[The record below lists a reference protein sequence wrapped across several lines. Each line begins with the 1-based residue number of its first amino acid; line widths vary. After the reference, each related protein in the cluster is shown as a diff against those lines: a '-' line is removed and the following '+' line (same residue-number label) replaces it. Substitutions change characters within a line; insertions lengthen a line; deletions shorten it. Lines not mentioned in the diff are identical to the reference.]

1 MNGQKKS
8 AIRWPYVATYAVL
21 NLSNAWMW
29 STYAGVSPTSAL
41 YYNINEAAITW
52 FSLIFMALYVPV
64 TIASS
69 YVLDEYGLRQGLLL
83 GTALNGVGAVIRYL
97 SCFLDGTAG
106 RFGVAFTG
114 QVLCAIAQ
122 PFILNSPPKIANQYF
137 GPSER
142 TLADAVMNLANP
154 IGAALALVVTPGI
167 VNKDPDKLPTA
178 ILIAMIVSLVPV
190 PLAPLIF
197 RRNPLLAVRNTS
209 RSNITAV
216 DDDGGAAPVL
226 APLPP
231 GKADNLTSALPRH
244 RQDSS
249 VLNAAAAGAGSLIS
263 LPARVPFKVACR
275 NLARNKNYLLLAS
288 SFGLAIGIFNTF
300 VSEISFITDEVG
312 YSEDEAGYL
321 GFGAI
326 ICGIFGSLVAAIV
339 LDRAEKFKFF
349 RNDNGKLEE
358 PSSTEEED
366 ETSTTTTTGRPKK
379 PKRRH
384 HQQRSPHATV
394 FKFAYA
400 YAFLAMVAFAICT
413 RRNVFPALLVWSCLF
428 GFGAFA
434 VLPTSLELAV
444 EVTYEDAGEAIATG
458 GMWSAGQLCG
468 LIMAVVTDGI
478 RNGVGKG
485 NIAGKEVWIMPVCA
499 LLGVALAWW
508 FQPQMKRVN
517 AERSA
522 ANIHGGRGEATETRE
537 SSSAAAQERS

>member
-1 MNGQKKS
+1 MSNEKI
-8 AIRWPYVATYAVL
+8 AIRWPYVATYAVV

-69 YVLDEYGLRQGLLL
+69 YVLDEYGLREGLLL

-97 SCFLDGTAG
+97 SCFLTGTAG

-122 PFILNSPPKIANQYF
+122 PFILNAPPKIANQYF

-167 VNKDPDKLPTA
+167 VDKNPDNLPTG

-190 PLAPLIF
+190 PLAPFIF
-197 RRNPLLAVRNTS
+197 RKNLRPS
-209 RSNITAV
+209 RSSATQVV
-216 DDDGGAAPVL
+216 DEAGPAGKGVNASNSLDVVTTTTTSHQGSANHI
-226 APLPP
+226 PP
-231 GKADNLTSALPRH
+231 A
-244 RQDSS
+244 
-249 VLNAAAAGAGSLIS
+249 I
-263 LPARVPFKVACR
+263 VPFKVACR
-275 NLARNKNYLLLAS
+275 NLARNKNYLFLAS

-300 VSEISFITDEVG
+300 VSEISFITAEVG

-326 ICGIFGSLVAAIV
+326 ICGIFGSLAAAIV
-339 LDRAEKFKFF
+339 LDRAEKFKMF
-349 RNDNGKLEE
+349 RQPAESS
-358 PSSTEEED
+358 SSTSD
-366 ETSTTTTTGRPKK
+366 GRPAK
-379 PKRRH
+379 H
-384 HQQRSPHATV
+384 RSPHAMV
-394 FKFAYA
+394 FKYAYV

-413 RRNVFPALLVWSCLF
+413 RRDIFPALLVWSCVF

-444 EVTYEDAGEAIATG
+444 EVTYEDAGEAIGTG

-468 LIMAVVTDGI
+468 LVMSVATDAI
-478 RNGVGKG
+478 RNGVGKD
-485 NIAGKEVWIMPVCA
+485 NIGGHEVWIMPICA
-499 LLGVALAWW
+499 LIGLALAWS

-517 AERSA
+517 AERSL
-522 ANIHGGRGEATETRE
+522 NNVNEVSEGRA
-537 SSSAAAQERS
+537 SSTALECIG

>member
-1 MNGQKKS
+1 MSGEKI
-8 AIRWPYVATYAVL
+8 AIRWPYVVTYAVL

-41 YYNINEAAITW
+41 YYNINESAITW

-69 YVLDEYGLRQGLLL
+69 YVLDEHGLRAGLLL
-83 GTALNGVGAVIRYL
+83 GAALNGAGAVIRYL
-97 SCFLDGTAG
+97 SCFISGTAG
-106 RFGVAFTG
+106 RFTVAFTG

-122 PFILNSPPKIANQYF
+122 PFILNAPPKIANQYF

-167 VNKDPDKLPTA
+167 VNKNPDNLPTA
-178 ILIAMIVSLVPV
+178 ILIAMIVSLVPI
-190 PLAPLIF
+190 PLAPFVF
-197 RRNPLLAVRNTS
+197 RKNNWQPS
-209 RSNITAV
+209 RRESSAMPVVEETGKGANASVSGTDVVTAGTTAHQGSGSMNLV
-216 DDDGGAAPVL
+216 AP
-226 APLPP
+226 A
-231 GKADNLTSALPRH
+231 
-244 RQDSS
+244 
-249 VLNAAAAGAGSLIS
+249 I
-263 LPARVPFKVACR
+263 VPFRVACR
-275 NLARNKNYLLLAS
+275 NLARNKNYLILAS

-300 VSEISFITDEVG
+300 VSEISFITEEVG

-339 LDRAEKFKFF
+339 LDRAENFKMF
-349 RNDNGKLEE
+349 RQPPE
-358 PSSTEEED
+358 SSEG
-366 ETSTTTTTGRPKK
+366 GRPAAAAAAKH
-379 PKRRH
+379 RT
-384 HQQRSPHATV
+384 SPHATV
-394 FKFAYA
+394 FKYAYA
-400 YAFLAMVAFAICT
+400 YAFVAMVAFAICT
-413 RRNVFPALLVWSCLF
+413 RRDIFPALLVWSCVF

-444 EVTYEDAGEAIATG
+444 EVTYDDAGEAIGTG

-468 LIMAVVTDGI
+468 LVMSVATDAI
-478 RNGVGKG
+478 RNGVGKD
-485 NIAGKEVWIMPVCA
+485 NIGGHEVWIMPICA
-499 LLGVALAWW
+499 VVGVALAWS

-522 ANIHGGRGEATETRE
+522 VNVNDVSEGRA
-537 SSSAAAQERS
+537 SSTALECIG